1 MVLILNESVLE
12 TAIKDEAR
20 SNAGFLYI
28 RADESIEPIKNQYA
42 EHDETGLPT
51 KYKGSI
57 DKETIQS
64 KLESMAEGSE
74 VEMIRDDTVYFLNP
88 FKLPG
93 EKSQELLNTIKNVF
107 DDKRYFTRQD
117 LVEYLRKAN
126 IHIAEDDVEA
136 FVDELR
142 QRDLLKKLEGQ
153 TAYYRPGS
161 KLRENTDL
169 KSRSEIIES
178 GANEDGCIT
187 HAELE
192 EILEIDTITEEIK
205 DDLTSDDVIY
215 EVDNKYLVSSE
226 KAYDDYVNNFIETK
240 LRRPIRESFK
250 SSDWVKTEDE
260 FESDLRNQIN
270 EKSEV
275 LSVLED
281 ENIFYDL
288 KDTVNEKVDIKM
300 EKTEID
306 GQHTSVFKIEAEF
319 QDRIDQEASAIENEI
334 EKTVNND
341 DPPGMDAALQKADVP
356 MYGSNDITNSY
367 IREKVLDQARAKI
380 HENDE
385 INIWT
390 AIEG

>member
-12 TAIKDEAR
+12 TAIEAEAR

-28 RADESIEPIKNQYA
+28 RAGESIEHIKNQYSG
-42 EHDETGLPT
+42 HDETGLPT
-51 KYKGSI
+51 KYKGSV
-57 DKETIQS
+57 DKDTIQS

-93 EKSQELLNTIKNVF
+93 EASQELYNTVKNVF

-117 LVEYLRKAN
+117 LVEYLREAN

-136 FVDELR
+136 FIGEFR

-153 TAYYRPGS
+153 TTYYRPGS
-161 KLRENTDL
+161 ELRENTDL

-178 GANEDGCIT
+178 GANDDGCLT

-205 DDLTSDDVIY
+205 DDLTSDDVIH
-215 EVDNKYLVSSE
+215 EVDNKYLVGSE
-226 KAYDDYVNNFIETK
+226 NAYDDYVDYFTEKK
-240 LRRPIRESFK
+240 LKRPIYESFK

-260 FESDLRNQIN
+260 FESDLRTQIKK
-270 EKSEV
+270 KSEV

-281 ENIFYDL
+281 EDLFYDL
-288 KDTVNEKVDIKM
+288 KDDIIEKVQIEM

-306 GQHTSVFKIEAEF
+306 GQHTSVFKIQADLQELINE
-319 QDRIDQEASAIENEI
+319 EASAIENEI

-341 DPPGMDAALQKADVP
+341 DPLGMDAAIQKADVP

-367 IREKVLDQARAKI
+367 IRQKVLEQARAKI

-390 AIEG
+390 TIEG